1 MKRLAIYLIIYIGFC
16 LNATARD
23 LHFRG
28 ESLATALAT
37 LRDIRSDYTINFIAN
52 DLEQLPVHADL
63 TGLSMTE
70 AVKRLCQGQPV
81 KAKIKG
87 KDIFIQYDR
96 SYKPRTIKLSGIVCD
111 ARTRESLM
119 DAKVELLSEDSTLID
134 SVRAR
139 QSAFYYDGS
148 GRQVD
153 YDMPRYALEVPALP
167 RHYIFRISMDDYRT
181 VCFDYVIDKVGRRE
195 TWRNVSP
202 FYLHKVSKTLQEV
215 TVKASRVRFYFRGD
229 TVVYDASQFQLAE
242 GSMLDALLRQLP
254 GVELKSDG
262 RIYHNGKFVDDLLLN
277 GKDLFKGSR
286 KLMLENLPAYTVKDV
301 AVYDKQTEENE
312 WLGRTD
318 ESTQHHVIDVRLKR
332 EYMVGWI
339 ANIEAG
345 AGLRQDETPYL
356 ARLFAMR
363 SDERSNI
370 RFYAKANNLNDEGSG
385 DMVWGDGW
393 QPDRSGKLS
402 RNELVRVDA
411 NLMSDDKKRDYFV
424 YVEANHRKEWQDTRT
439 TTQTFLPDGDTYD
452 YGFGNMKNEAWDV
465 SLWNRF
471 IHNGKRLRTYA
482 TADAS
487 YRYFRNASGSTSAL
501 FSAPVEVSR
510 SLLDDLFSP
519 TSSRPNLR
527 DTLINRQL
535 RESKGTGHDIETTA
549 YLYETLKIK
558 GSGDYMNFGING
570 SYKENKRQEFSR
582 QQTLS
587 NSPLKGENSLPL
599 REGWGG
605 SAGPLFRHQYID
617 TPPRSKFKLNS
628 FVQYTFMLGEHYRQ
642 LVLGYRFSHSNRR
655 EQESIYR
662 LDQLPSLSGEGM
674 GERLSF
680 SKPIDLL
687 PSVTEYQQVFD
698 RANSHLAHYI
708 DNTNAFWADFK
719 YGLGQKEWG
728 QFYLDFRIDATL
740 NAQRHD
746 YERGSI
752 DTLLHRFSPTF
763 EFKTK
768 PWLRTKDGHHAGL
781 EVRVRNEAPE
791 LLNEA
796 GIVDDT
802 DPMNIRIGRPDLKYA
817 IRTDAVLDG
826 NLYSLEKRM
835 HNRVDLSYGFTH
847 NAIGMG
853 QIYDRATG
861 RRTFI
866 PTNVN
871 GNWDASAKHTI
882 NYSFGDGKKHSAS
895 MVTQF
900 SFRNSVDMNQEA
912 ASPVPSEG
920 GVNGGEAAGW
930 SPSPLER
937 VGERLV
943 VRSATISFSPKLSL
957 ALGKHTLGFSSD
969 VAWNRYTSDRS
980 TFQNISAWQY
990 RIGADAIV
998 HLPWKFDLTTD
1009 LTLYGRTGYTD
1020 ASLNTAD
1027 VVWNARLSRALFKG
1041 NWIVMLDGFD
1051 ILGQLSNVTRT
1062 INAQGR
1068 TETYTGVLPR
1078 YGLLHLVYK
1087 FQKKPRKQE

>member
-1 MKRLAIYLIIYIGFC
+1 MKRLVIHLIIYVCFA
-16 LNATARD
+16 LSLSARD
-23 LHFRG
+23 LTFRG
-28 ESLATALAT
+28 ESLAYALAT
-37 LRDIRSDYTINFIAN
+37 LRDMQTEYNINFIAN
-52 DLEQLPVHADL
+52 DLETLPVHADL
-63 TGLSMTE
+63 AGLSVPK
-70 AVKRLCQGQPV
+70 AVKLICSGLPV
-81 KAKIKG
+81 KAKIRG
-87 KDIFIQYDR
+87 KEIFIQYDKR
-96 SYKPRTIKLSGIVCD
+96 YKPRTIKLSGTVYD
-111 ARTRESLM
+111 ARTREGLM

-153 YDMPRYALEVPALP
+153 YDAPRYNIEVPALS

-181 VCFDYVIDKVGRRE
+181 VCYDYVLDRVGRRE
-195 TWRNVSP
+195 TSRNMSP

-215 TVKASRVRFYFRGD
+215 TVKASRVRFYHKGD
-229 TVVYDASQFQLAE
+229 TIVYDASLFQLAE
-242 GSMLDALLRQLP
+242 GSMLDALIRQLP

-277 GKDLFKGSR
+277 GKDLFQGNS

-318 ESTQHHVIDVRLKR
+318 ESSQHHVIDVRLKR
-332 EYMVGWI
+332 EYNVGWI
-339 ANIEAG
+339 ANIETG

-385 DMVWGDGW
+385 DMLWGDGW

-402 RNELVRVDA
+402 RNEMARVDV

-424 YVEANHRKEWQDTRT
+424 YVEARHAKEWQDTRT

-452 YGFGNMKNEAWDV
+452 YGFAGMKNEEWDV

-471 IHNGKRLRTYA
+471 IHNGKQLRTQVM
-482 TADAS
+482 ADAT

-501 FSAPVEVSR
+501 FSAPSEVSR
-510 SLLDDLFSP
+510 QLLDDLFSP
-519 TSSRPNLR
+519 TSPRPNLR

-535 RESKGTGHDIETTA
+535 RESKGTGHDIEATA

-570 SYKENKRQEFSR
+570 NYKENKRQEFSR
-582 QQTLS
+582 QEMRA
-587 NSPLKGENSLPL
+587 N
-599 REGWGG
+599 G
-605 SAGPLFRHQYID
+605 SDQPTLFRHQFVG
-617 TPPRSKFKLNS
+617 TPPRSKFGITP
-628 FVQYTFMLGEHYRQ
+628 FVSYTFSLGEHYRQ
-642 LVLGYRFSHSNRR
+642 FNIGTNFSHNNRR

-662 LDQLPSLSGEGM
+662 LD
-674 GERLSF
+674 RLANADSSF
-680 SKPIDLL
+680 SNPIDIL
-687 PSVTEYQQVFD
+687 PSVTEYRQVFD

-781 EVRVRNEAPE
+781 EVRVRSEAPE

-796 GIVDDT
+796 AIVDDT
-802 DPMNIRIGRPDLKYA
+802 DPMNIRIGNPDLRYA

-826 NLYSLEKRM
+826 NLYSMNKRM
-835 HNRVDLSYGFTH
+835 HNRIDLSYGFTH
-847 NAIGMG
+847 NAIGIG
-853 QIYDRATG
+853 QIYDRTTG

-871 GNWDASAKHTI
+871 GNWDATTKHTI
-882 NYSFGDGKKHSAS
+882 NYSFGDGKKHSTS
-895 MVTQF
+895 MVTLF
-900 SFRNSVDMNQEA
+900 SYRNSVDLM
-912 ASPVPSEG
+912 G
-920 GVNGGEAAGW
+920 DNGQQTTDNGQLPINK
-930 SPSPLER
+930 S
-937 VGERLV
+937 V
-943 VRSATISFSPKLSL
+943 VRSAALSFSPKLSL
-957 ALGKHTLGFSSD
+957 SLGKHTLGFSSD
-969 VAWNRYTSDRS
+969 VAWNRYTSDRT
-980 TFQNISAWQY
+980 TFQDINAWQY
-990 RIGADAIV
+990 RIGTNAIV

-1009 LTLYGRTGYTD
+1009 LTLYGRTGYNDT
-1020 ASLNTAD
+1020 SLNTAD
-1027 VVWNARLSRALFKG
+1027 VVWNARLARALFKG
-1041 NWIVMLDGFD
+1041 KWVVMLDGFD

-1068 TETYTGVLPR
+1068 TETYTNVLPR
-1078 YGLLHLVYK
+1078 YGLLHVIYK
-1087 FQKKPRKQE
+1087 FQKNPKQKQ

>member
-1 MKRLAIYLIIYIGFC
+1 MKRLVIHLIIYVCFA
-16 LNATARD
+16 LSLSARD
-23 LHFRG
+23 LTFRG
-28 ESLATALAT
+28 ESLAYALAT
-37 LRDIRSDYTINFIAN
+37 LRDMQTEYNINFIAN
-52 DLEQLPVHADL
+52 DLETLPVHADL
-63 TGLSMTE
+63 AGLSVPK
-70 AVKRLCQGQPV
+70 AVKLICSGLPV
-81 KAKIKG
+81 KAKIRG
-87 KDIFIQYDR
+87 KEIFIQYDKR
-96 SYKPRTIKLSGIVCD
+96 YKPRTIKLSGVVCD
-111 ARTRESLM
+111 ARTREYLM
-119 DAKVELLSEDSTLID
+119 DAKVELLAEDSTLID

-153 YDMPRYALEVPALP
+153 YDAPRYNIEVPALS

-181 VCFDYVIDKVGRRE
+181 VCYDYVLERVGRRE
-195 TWRNVSP
+195 TSRNMSP

-215 TVKASRVRFYFRGD
+215 TVKASRVRFYHKGD
-229 TVVYDASQFQLAE
+229 TIVYDASLFQLAE
-242 GSMLDALLRQLP
+242 GSMLDALIRQLP

-277 GKDLFKGSR
+277 GKDLFQGNR

-318 ESTQHHVIDVRLKR
+318 ESSQHHVIDVRLKR

-385 DMVWGDGW
+385 DMLWGDGW

-402 RNELVRVDA
+402 RNEMARVDV
-411 NLMSDDKKRDYFV
+411 NLMSDDKKRDYYA
-424 YVEANHRKEWQDTRT
+424 YVEAHHAKEWQDTRT

-452 YGFGNMKNEAWDV
+452 YGFGNMKNEEWDV

-471 IHNGKRLRTYA
+471 IHNGKQLRTNA
-482 TADAS
+482 SADAS
-487 YRYFRNASGSTSAL
+487 YRYFRNASGSTSGL
-501 FSAPVEVSR
+501 FSAPAEVSR
-510 SLLDDLFSP
+510 QLLDDLFSP
-519 TSSRPNLR
+519 TSPRPNLR

-535 RESKGTGHDIETTA
+535 RESKGTGHDIEATA

-570 SYKENKRQEFSR
+570 FYEESERQEFIR
-582 QQTLS
+582 Q
-587 NSPLKGENSLPL
+587 NVSPLPSSPS
-599 REGWGG
+599 GG
-605 SAGPLFRHQYID
+605 DRGGLLFRHQFVD
-617 TPPRSKFKLNS
+617 TPPRRKFGITP
-628 FVQYTFMLGEHYRQ
+628 FVSYTFSLGEHYRQ
-642 LVLGYRFSHSNRR
+642 LNIGTNFSHNNRR

-662 LDQLPSLSGEGM
+662 LD
-674 GERLSF
+674 RLANADSSF
-680 SKPIDLL
+680 SNPIDIL
-687 PSVTEYQQVFD
+687 PSVNEYRQVFD
-698 RANSHLAHYI
+698 RTNSHLAHYI
-708 DNTNAFWADFK
+708 DNTSNIWADFK

-746 YERGSI
+746 YERGVI

-768 PWLRTKDGHHAGL
+768 PWLRTKEGHHAGL
-781 EVRVRNEAPE
+781 EVRVRSEAPD

-802 DPMNIRIGRPDLKYA
+802 DPMNIRIGNPDLRYA

-826 NLYSLEKRM
+826 NLYSMNKRM
-835 HNRVDLSYGFTH
+835 HNRIDLSYGLTH
-847 NAIGMG
+847 NAIGIG
-853 QIYDRATG
+853 QIYDRTTG

-871 GNWDASAKHTI
+871 GNWDATAKHTI
-882 NYSFGDGKKHSAS
+882 NYSFGDGKKHNAS

-900 SFRNSVDMNQEA
+900 SYRNSVDLM
-912 ASPVPSEG
+912 G
-920 GVNGGEAAGW
+920 DNGQQTTDNGQLLINK
-930 SPSPLER
+930 S
-937 VGERLV
+937 V
-943 VRSATISFSPKLSL
+943 VRSAALSFSPKLNLS
-957 ALGKHTLGFSSD
+957 LGKHTLGFSSD
-969 VAWNRYTSDRS
+969 VAWNRYTSDRT
-980 TFQNISAWQY
+980 TFQNINAWQY
-990 RIGADAIV
+990 RIGTNAIV

-1009 LTLYGRTGYTD
+1009 LALYGRTGYAD

-1027 VVWNARLSRALFKG
+1027 VVWNARLARALFKG
-1041 NWIVMLDGFD
+1041 KLVVMVDGFD

-1068 TETYTGVLPR
+1068 TETYTNVLPR
-1078 YGLLHLVYK
+1078 YGLLHVIYK
-1087 FQKKPRKQE
+1087 FQKNPKQKQ

>member
-1 MKRLAIYLIIYIGFC
+1 MKRLVIHIIIYTCFG
-16 LNATARD
+16 LSLSARD
-23 LHFRG
+23 LTFRG
-28 ESLATALAT
+28 ESLAYALAT
-37 LRDIRSDYTINFIAN
+37 LRDMQTEYNINFIAN
-52 DLEQLPVHADL
+52 DLETLPVHADL
-63 TGLSMTE
+63 AGLSVPK
-70 AVKRLCQGQPV
+70 AVKLICSGLPV
-81 KAKIKG
+81 KAKIRG
-87 KDIFIQYDR
+87 KEIFIQYDKR
-96 SYKPRTIKLSGIVCD
+96 YKPRTIKLSGVVCD
-111 ARTRESLM
+111 ARTREYLM

-153 YDMPRYALEVPALP
+153 YDAPRYNIEVPALS

-181 VCFDYVIDKVGRRE
+181 VCYDYVLDRVGRRE
-195 TWRNVSP
+195 TSRNMSP

-215 TVKASRVRFYFRGD
+215 TVKASRVRFYHKGD
-229 TVVYDASQFQLAE
+229 TIVYDASLFQLAE
-242 GSMLDALLRQLP
+242 GSMLDALIRQLP

-277 GKDLFKGSR
+277 GKDLFQGNS

-318 ESTQHHVIDVRLKR
+318 ESSQHHVIDVRLKR
-332 EYMVGWI
+332 EYNVGWI

-385 DMVWGDGW
+385 DMLWGDGW

-402 RNELVRVDA
+402 RNEMARVDV
-411 NLMSDDKKRDYFV
+411 NLMSDDKKRDFFTS
-424 YVEANHRKEWQDTRT
+424 VEAHHAKEWQDTRT

-471 IHNGKRLRTYA
+471 IHNGKQLRTQVM
-482 TADAS
+482 ADAT
-487 YRYFRNASGSTSAL
+487 YRYFRNASGSTSGL
-501 FSAPVEVSR
+501 FSAPAEVSR
-510 SLLDDLFSP
+510 QLLDDLFSP
-519 TSSRPNLR
+519 TSPRPNLR

-535 RESKGTGHDIETTA
+535 RESKGTGYDIKATA

-570 SYKENKRQEFSR
+570 FYEESERQEFSR
-582 QQTLS
+582 Q
-587 NSPLKGENSLPL
+587 NVNSLPSSPS
-599 REGWGG
+599 GG
-605 SAGPLFRHQYID
+605 DRGGLLFRHQFVD
-617 TPPRSKFKLNS
+617 TPPRSKFGITP
-628 FVQYTFMLGEHYRQ
+628 FVSYTFSLGEHYRQ
-642 LVLGYRFSHSNRR
+642 FNIGTNFSHNNRR

-662 LDQLPSLSGEGM
+662 LD
-674 GERLSF
+674 RLANADSSF
-680 SKPIDLL
+680 SNPIDIL
-687 PSVTEYQQVFD
+687 PSVNEYRQVFD
-698 RANSHLAHYI
+698 RTNSHLAHYI
-708 DNTNAFWADFK
+708 DNTSNIWADFK
-719 YGLGQKEWG
+719 YGLGQKAWG

-740 NAQRHD
+740 EAQRHD
-746 YERGSI
+746 YERGAI
-752 DTLLHRFSPTF
+752 DTILHRLTPTF

-781 EVRVRNEAPE
+781 EVRVRSEAPE

-796 GIVDDT
+796 AIFDDT
-802 DPMNIRIGRPDLKYA
+802 DPMNIRIGNPDLRYA
-817 IRTDAVLDG
+817 LRTDAVLDG
-826 NLYSLEKRM
+826 NLYSMNKRM
-835 HNRVDLSYGFTH
+835 HNRIDLSYGLTH
-847 NAIGMG
+847 NAIGIG
-853 QIYDRATG
+853 QIYDRTTG

-866 PTNVN
+866 PANVN
-871 GNWDASAKHTI
+871 GNWDATAKHTI
-882 NYSFGDGKKHSAS
+882 NYSFGDGKKHNAS

-900 SFRNSVDMNQEA
+900 SYRNSVDLM
-912 ASPVPSEG
+912 G
-920 GVNGGEAAGW
+920 DNGQQTTDNGQFPINK
-930 SPSPLER
+930 S
-937 VGERLV
+937 V
-943 VRSATISFSPKLSL
+943 VRSAALSFSPKLNLS
-957 ALGKHTLGFSSD
+957 LGKHTLGFSSD
-969 VAWNRYTSDRS
+969 VAWNRYTSDRT
-980 TFQNISAWQY
+980 TFQDINAWQY
-990 RIGADAIV
+990 CIGTNAIV

-1009 LTLYGRTGYTD
+1009 LTLYGRTGYAD

-1027 VVWNARLSRALFKG
+1027 VVWNARLARALFKG
-1041 NWIVMLDGFD
+1041 KWVVMLDGFD

-1068 TETYTGVLPR
+1068 TETYTNVLPR
-1078 YGLLHLVYK
+1078 YGLLHVIYK
-1087 FQKKPRKQE
+1087 FQKRPRQKQ

>member
-1 MKRLAIYLIIYIGFC
+1 MKRLVLHIIIYTCFG
-16 LNATARD
+16 LSLLARD
-23 LHFRG
+23 LTFRG
-28 ESLATALAT
+28 ESLAYALAT
-37 LRDIRSDYTINFIAN
+37 LRDMQTEYNINFIAN
-52 DLEQLPVHADL
+52 DLEALPVHADL
-63 TGLSMTE
+63 AGLSVPK
-70 AVKRLCQGQPV
+70 AVKLICSGLPV
-81 KAKIKG
+81 KAKIRG
-87 KDIFIQYDR
+87 KEIFIQYDR
-96 SYKPRTIKLSGIVCD
+96 QYKPRTIKLSGVVCD
-111 ARTRESLM
+111 ARTREYLM

-139 QSAFYYDGS
+139 QSAVYYDGS
-148 GRQVD
+148 GREVD
-153 YDMPRYALEVPALP
+153 YDAPRYNIEVPALS

-181 VCFDYVIDKVGRRE
+181 VCYDYVLERVGRRE
-195 TWRNVSP
+195 TSRNMSP
-202 FYLHKVSKTLQEV
+202 FYLHKASKTLQEV
-215 TVKASRVRFYFRGD
+215 TVKASRVRFYHKGD
-229 TVVYDASQFQLAE
+229 TIVYDASLFQLAE
-242 GSMLDALLRQLP
+242 GSMLDALIRQLP

-277 GKDLFKGSR
+277 GKDLFQGNR

-318 ESTQHHVIDVRLKR
+318 ESSQHHVIDVRLKR
-332 EYMVGWI
+332 EYNVGWT

-370 RFYAKANNLNDEGSG
+370 RFYAKANNLNDEGSF
-385 DMVWGDGW
+385 DMVWSDGW
-393 QPDRSGKLS
+393 RPDRSGKLT

-411 NLMSDDKKRDYFV
+411 NLMSDDKKRDYYA
-424 YVEANHRKEWQDTRT
+424 YVEAHHAKEWQDTRT

-465 SLWNRF
+465 STWHRF
-471 IHNGKRLRTYA
+471 IYNGNQLRTQA
-482 TADAS
+482 TADAR

-501 FSAPVEVSR
+501 FSAPVEVSHQ
-510 SLLDDLFSP
+510 LLDDLFSP
-519 TSSRPNLR
+519 TSPRPNLR

-535 RESKGTGHDIETTA
+535 RESKGTGHDIKATA

-570 SYKENKRQEFSR
+570 FYEESERQEFFR
-582 QQTLS
+582 Q
-587 NSPLKGENSLPL
+587 NVSPLPSSPSGEGPSTPPSVVD
-599 REGWGG
+599 RGG
-605 SAGPLFRHQYID
+605 LLFRHQFVD
-617 TPPRSKFKLNS
+617 TPPRSKFGITP
-628 FVQYTFMLGEHYRQ
+628 FVSYTFSLGEHYRQ
-642 LVLGYRFSHSNRR
+642 FNIGTRFTHNNRR

-662 LDQLPSLSGEGM
+662 LD
-674 GERLSF
+674 RLANADSSF
-680 SKPIDLL
+680 SNPIDIL
-687 PSVTEYQQVFD
+687 PSVNEYRQVFD
-698 RANSHLAHYI
+698 RTNSHLAHYI

-740 NAQRHD
+740 EAQRHD
-746 YERGSI
+746 YERGAI
-752 DTLLHRFSPTF
+752 DTLLHRFAPMF

-781 EVRVRNEAPE
+781 EVRVRSEAPD

-802 DPMNIRIGRPDLKYA
+802 DPMNIRIGNPDLRYA

-826 NLYSLEKRM
+826 NLYSMNKRM
-835 HNRVDLSYGFTH
+835 HNRIDLSYGFTH
-847 NAIGMG
+847 NAIGIG
-853 QIYDRATG
+853 QIYDRTTG

-871 GNWDASAKHTI
+871 GNWDATAKHTI
-882 NYSFGDGKKHSAS
+882 NYSFGDGKKHNAS

-900 SFRNSVDMNQEA
+900 SYRNSVDLM
-912 ASPVPSEG
+912 G
-920 GVNGGEAAGW
+920 DNGQQTTDNGQLLINK
-930 SPSPLER
+930 S
-937 VGERLV
+937 V
-943 VRSATISFSPKLSL
+943 VRSAALSFSPKLNLS
-957 ALGKHTLGFSSD
+957 LGKHTLGFSSD
-969 VAWNRYTSDRS
+969 IAWNRYTSDRT
-980 TFQNISAWQY
+980 TFQNINAWQY
-990 RIGADAIV
+990 RIGTSAIV

-1009 LTLYGRTGYTD
+1009 LTLYGRTGYNDT
-1020 ASLNTAD
+1020 SLNTAD
-1027 VVWNARLSRALFKG
+1027 VVWNARLARALFKG
-1041 NWIVMLDGFD
+1041 KLVVMVDGFD

-1068 TETYTGVLPR
+1068 TETYTNVLPR
-1078 YGLLHLVYK
+1078 YGLLHFIYK
-1087 FQKKPRKQE
+1087 FQKRPKQKQ

>member
-1 MKRLAIYLIIYIGFC
+1 MKRLVLHIIIYTCFC
-16 LNATARD
+16 LSLSARD
-23 LHFRG
+23 LTFRG
-28 ESLATALAT
+28 ESLAYALAT
-37 LRDIRSDYTINFIAN
+37 LRDMQTEYNINFIAN
-52 DLEQLPVHADL
+52 DLETLPVHADL
-63 TGLSMTE
+63 AGLSVPK
-70 AVKRLCQGQPV
+70 AVKLICSGLPV
-81 KAKIKG
+81 KAKIRG
-87 KDIFIQYDR
+87 KEIFIQYDKR
-96 SYKPRTIKLSGIVCD
+96 YKPRTIKLSGVVCD
-111 ARTRESLM
+111 ARTREYLM

-153 YDMPRYALEVPALP
+153 YDAPRYNIEVPALS

-181 VCFDYVIDKVGRRE
+181 VCYDYVLERVGRRE
-195 TWRNVSP
+195 TSRNMSP

-215 TVKASRVRFYFRGD
+215 TIKASRVRFYHKGD
-229 TVVYDASQFQLAE
+229 TIVYDASLFQLAE
-242 GSMLDALLRQLP
+242 GSMLDALIRQLP

-277 GKDLFKGSR
+277 GKDLFQGNS

-318 ESTQHHVIDVRLKR
+318 ESSQHHVIDVRLKR
-332 EYMVGWI
+332 EYTVGWI

-370 RFYAKANNLNDEGSG
+370 RFYAKANNLNDEGSF
-385 DMVWGDGW
+385 DMVWSDGW
-393 QPDRSGKLS
+393 RPDRSGKLT

-411 NLMSDDKKRDYFV
+411 NLTSDDKKRDYYA
-424 YVEANHRKEWQDTRT
+424 YVEAHHAKEWQDTRT

-452 YGFGNMKNEAWDV
+452 YGFAGMKNEEWDV

-471 IHNGKRLRTYA
+471 IHNGKQLRTQA
-482 TADAS
+482 TADAR

-501 FSAPVEVSR
+501 FSAPVEVSHQ
-510 SLLDDLFSP
+510 LLDDLFSP
-519 TSSRPNLR
+519 TSPRPNLR

-549 YLYETLKIK
+549 SLYETLKIK

-570 SYKENKRQEFSR
+570 SYKENARQEFSR
-582 QQTLS
+582 Q
-587 NSPLKGENSLPL
+587 NVNSLPSSPL
-599 REGWGG
+599 GG
-605 SAGPLFRHQYID
+605 DRGGLLFRHQFVD
-617 TPPRSKFKLNS
+617 APPRSKFEVNS
-628 FVQYTFMLGEHYRQ
+628 FVQYTFSLGEHYRQ
-642 LVLGYRFSHSNRR
+642 LLLGYSFNHSNRR

-662 LDQLPSLSGEGM
+662 LD
-674 GERLSF
+674 RLVNADSSF
-680 SKPIDLL
+680 SKPIGLL
-687 PSVTEYQQVFD
+687 PSVTEYRQVFD
-698 RANSHLAHYI
+698 RTNSHLAHYI

-728 QFYLDFRIDATL
+728 EFYLDFRIDAML

-746 YERGSI
+746 YERGAI
-752 DTLLHRFSPTF
+752 DTLLHRFAPMF

-781 EVRVRNEAPE
+781 EVRVRSEAPD

-802 DPMNIRIGRPDLKYA
+802 DPMNIRIGNPDLRYA

-826 NLYSLEKRM
+826 NLYSMNKRM
-835 HNRVDLSYGFTH
+835 HNRIDLSYGLTH
-847 NAIGMG
+847 NAIGIG
-853 QIYDRATG
+853 QIYDRTTG

-866 PTNVN
+866 PANVN
-871 GNWDASAKHTI
+871 GNWDATAKHTI
-882 NYSFGDGKKHSAS
+882 NYSFGDGKKHDAS

-900 SFRNSVDMNQEA
+900 SYRNSVDLM
-912 ASPVPSEG
+912 G
-920 GVNGGEAAGW
+920 DNGQQTTDNGQLLINK
-930 SPSPLER
+930 S
-937 VGERLV
+937 V
-943 VRSATISFSPKLSL
+943 VRSAALSFSPRLNLS
-957 ALGKHTLGFSSD
+957 LGKHTLGFSSD
-969 VAWNRYTSDRS
+969 IAWNRYTSDRT
-980 TFQNISAWQY
+980 TFQDINAWQY
-990 RIGADAIV
+990 RIGMNAIV

-1009 LTLYGRTGYTD
+1009 LTLYGRTGYAD

-1027 VVWNARLSRALFKG
+1027 VVWNARLARALFKG
-1041 NWIVMLDGFD
+1041 KWVVMLDGFD

-1068 TETYTGVLPR
+1068 TETYTNVLPR
-1078 YGLLHLVYK
+1078 YGLLHFIYK
-1087 FQKKPRKQE
+1087 FQKNPKQKQ

>member
-1 MKRLAIYLIIYIGFC
+1 MKRLVLHIIIYTCFG
-16 LNATARD
+16 LSLLARD
-23 LHFRG
+23 LTFRG
-28 ESLATALAT
+28 ESLAYALAT
-37 LRDIRSDYTINFIAN
+37 LRDMQTEYNINFIAN
-52 DLEQLPVHADL
+52 DLEALPVHADL
-63 TGLSMTE
+63 AGLSVPK
-70 AVKRLCQGQPV
+70 AVKLICSGLPV
-81 KAKIKG
+81 KAKIRG
-87 KDIFIQYDR
+87 KEIFIQYDR
-96 SYKPRTIKLSGIVCD
+96 RYKPRTIKLSGVVCD
-111 ARTRESLM
+111 ARTREYLM
-119 DAKVELLSEDSTLID
+119 DAKVELLAEDSTLID

-153 YDMPRYALEVPALP
+153 YDAPRYNIEVPALS

-181 VCFDYVIDKVGRRE
+181 VCYDYVLERVGRRE
-195 TWRNVSP
+195 TSRNMSP

-215 TVKASRVRFYFRGD
+215 TVKASRVRFYHKGD
-229 TVVYDASQFQLAE
+229 TIVYDASLFQLAE
-242 GSMLDALLRQLP
+242 GSMLDALIRQLP

-277 GKDLFKGSR
+277 GKDLFQGNR

-318 ESTQHHVIDVRLKR
+318 ESSQHHVIDVRLKR
-332 EYMVGWI
+332 EYNVGWI

-370 RFYAKANNLNDEGSG
+370 RLYAKANNLNDEGSG
-385 DMVWGDGW
+385 DMPYSDGW

-402 RNELVRVDA
+402 RNEMARVDV
-411 NLMSDDKKRDYFV
+411 NLMSDDKKRDFFTS
-424 YVEANHRKEWQDTRT
+424 VEAHHAKEWQDTHT

-452 YGFGNMKNEAWDV
+452 YGFGNMKSEEWDV
-465 SLWNRF
+465 STYNRF
-471 IHNGKRLRTYA
+471 IHNGKQLRTQA
-482 TADAS
+482 IADAS

-501 FSAPVEVSR
+501 FSAPVEVSHQ
-510 SLLDDLFSP
+510 LLDDLFSP
-519 TSSRPNLR
+519 TSPRPNLR

-570 SYKENKRQEFSR
+570 FYEESKRQEFIR
-582 QQTLS
+582 Q
-587 NSPLKGENSLPL
+587 NVSPLPSSPEGEGPSTPPL
-599 REGWGG
+599 GG
-605 SAGPLFRHQYID
+605 DRGGLLFRHQFVD
-617 TPPRSKFKLNS
+617 TPPRSKFELNP
-628 FVQYTFMLGEHYRQ
+628 FVQYTFSLGEHYRQ
-642 LVLGYRFSHSNRR
+642 FVLGYRFSHSNRH

-662 LDQLPSLSGEGM
+662 LD
-674 GERLSF
+674 RLANADPNF
-680 SKPIDLL
+680 SNPIDLL

-781 EVRVRNEAPE
+781 EVRVRSEAPE

-802 DPMNIRIGRPDLKYA
+802 DPMNIRIGNPDLRYA

-826 NLYSLEKRM
+826 NLYSMNKRM
-835 HNRVDLSYGFTH
+835 HNRLDLSYGFTH

-861 RRTFI
+861 RRTFC

-871 GNWDASAKHTI
+871 GNWDATAKHTI
-882 NYSFGDGKKHSAS
+882 NYSFGDGKKHNAS

-900 SFRNSVDMNQEA
+900 SYRNSVDLM
-912 ASPVPSEG
+912 G
-920 GVNGGEAAGW
+920 DNGQQTTDYGQLPINK
-930 SPSPLER
+930 S
-937 VGERLV
+937 V
-943 VRSATISFSPKLSL
+943 VRSAALSFSPKLSL
-957 ALGKHTLGFSSD
+957 SLGKHTLGFSSD
-969 VAWNRYTSDRS
+969 VTWNRYTSDRT
-980 TFQNISAWQY
+980 TFQNINAWQY
-990 RIGADAIV
+990 RIGTSAIV

-1009 LTLYGRTGYTD
+1009 LTLYGRTGYNET
-1020 ASLNTAD
+1020 SLNTAD
-1027 VVWNARLSRALFKG
+1027 VVWNARLARALFKG
-1041 NWIVMLDGFD
+1041 KLVVMVDGFD

-1068 TETYTGVLPR
+1068 TETYTNVLPR
-1078 YGLLHLVYK
+1078 YGLLHVIYK
-1087 FQKKPRKQE
+1087 FQKRPKQKQ